1 MGSPNHEE
9 KQQQHQEQEHQ
20 ANSNANT
27 SRNPPPPP
35 EPSKDAGIVPPIKSP
50 TLQGL
55 DHLTPD
61 NIDIFTLDPVAALKL
76 LCQGTQLLVD
86 MTGDI
91 PPTPPVR
98 SRGTS
103 PKGEARLS
111 VPDAAAT
118 PIRQR
123 ASIAGFGSRNENDSI
138 DGVPFVRTPIGSP
151 EALCHEPLVH
161 GDTSQPAAVQH
172 AVLARKFY
180 SKRPPPISLDD
191 YLARMHKYCP
201 LSTAVYLATSHYIS
215 HLAVRE
221 KLLPVTTRN
230 VHRLVLVGLRVAM
243 KALED
248 LSWPHG
254 RFAKVGGISES
265 ELGKLEVGFCFL
277 MDFNLKV
284 DAQMLSDEA
293 QNLMRIHNRS
303 AIEDGPDGD
312 GMRLDL
318 PESKQRQAKDENA
331 DTTSSSGGSGQL
343 TPRTAE
349 KRKASSSLPVR
360 PVQIGQG
367 LGIVSQ
373 S

>member
-1 MGSPNHEE
+1 
-9 KQQQHQEQEHQ
+9 
-20 ANSNANT
+20 
-27 SRNPPPPP
+27 
-35 EPSKDAGIVPPIKSP
+35 
-50 TLQGL
+50 
-55 DHLTPD
+55 
-61 NIDIFTLDPVAALKL
+61 
-76 LCQGTQLLVD
+76 
-86 MTGDI
+86 
-91 PPTPPVR
+91 
-98 SRGTS
+98 
-103 PKGEARLS
+103 
-111 VPDAAAT
+111 
-118 PIRQR
+118 
-123 ASIAGFGSRNENDSI
+123 
-138 DGVPFVRTPIGSP
+138 
-151 EALCHEPLVH
+151 
-161 GDTSQPAAVQH
+161 
-172 AVLARKFY
+172 
-180 SKRPPPISLDD
+180 
-191 YLARMHKYCP
+191 
-201 LSTAVYLATSHYIS
+201 
-215 HLAVRE
+215 
-221 KLLPVTTRN
+221 
-230 VHRLVLVGLRVAM
+230 M